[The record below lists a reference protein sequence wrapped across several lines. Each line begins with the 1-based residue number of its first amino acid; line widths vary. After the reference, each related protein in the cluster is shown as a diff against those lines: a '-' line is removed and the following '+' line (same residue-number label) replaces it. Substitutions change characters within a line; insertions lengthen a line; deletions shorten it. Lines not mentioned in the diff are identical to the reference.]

1 MKIFYFIIVLILIV
15 LGILVWINFTERKA
29 ETVFSSD
36 GIEIRVLEA
45 EVQGVL
51 LRIVEPNGELSIFS
65 EKTKK
70 EALTG
75 TRRTAE
81 DPLQRSGLFLPP
93 PQALHRKEA
102 RSIEGSDYRARA
114 PDSSAAAG
122 LGSEG
127 RRGGR
132 LKKAEC

>member
-36 GIEIRVLEA
+36 GIEIWVLEA

-65 EKTKK
+65 DQTKK
-70 EALTG
+70 EALTEL
-75 TRRTAE
+75 AE
-81 DPLQRSGLFLPP
+81 RQKTLTS
-93 PQALHRKEA
+93 QADYFYHRLKRYMEKEFWCAVRISSSERNSWIPRKTVSCGEESTKEA
-102 RSIEGSDYRARA
+102 LETF
-114 PDSSAAAG
+114 
-122 LGSEG
+122 
-127 RRGGR
+127 
-132 LKKAEC
+132 

>member
-1 MKIFYFIIVLILIV
+1 MKIFYFIIVFILIV

-65 EKTKK
+65 EKTKE
-70 EALTG
+70 EALTEL
-75 TRRTAE
+75 AE
-81 DPLQRSGLFLPP
+81 RQKTLSN
-93 PQALHRKEA
+93 EA
-102 RSIEGSDYRARA
+102 DYFYH
-114 PDSSAAAG
+114 
-122 LGSEG
+122 
-127 RRGGR
+127 R
-132 LKKAEC
+132 LKRYIEKKRDR

>member
-1 MKIFYFIIVLILIV
+1 MMRVERHPEAVCLILRRKVMKIFYFIIVLILIV
-15 LGILVWINFTERKA
+15 FGILGWINFTERKA

-70 EALTG
+70 EALTEL
-75 TRRTAE
+75 AE
-81 DPLQRSGLFLPP
+81 RQKTL
-93 PQALHRKEA
+93 ANEA
-102 RSIEGSDYRARA
+102 DYFYH
-114 PDSSAAAG
+114 
-122 LGSEG
+122 
-127 RRGGR
+127 R
-132 LKKAEC
+132 LKRYMEKKLDR

>member
-51 LRIVEPNGELSIFS
+51 LRIVEPEWG
-65 EKTKK
+65 
-70 EALTG
+70 
-75 TRRTAE
+75 
-81 DPLQRSGLFLPP
+81 
-93 PQALHRKEA
+93 
-102 RSIEGSDYRARA
+102 IEHFQ
-114 PDSSAAAG
+114 
-122 LGSEG
+122 
-127 RRGGR
+127 
-132 LKKAEC
+132 

>member
-36 GIEIRVLEA
+36 GIEIRVLKA

-70 EALTG
+70 EALTEL
-75 TRRTAE
+75 AE
-81 DPLQRSGLFLPP
+81 RQKTLSN
-93 PQALHRKEA
+93 EA
-102 RSIEGSDYRARA
+102 DYFYH
-114 PDSSAAAG
+114 
-122 LGSEG
+122 
-127 RRGGR
+127 R
-132 LKKAEC
+132 LKRYIEKKRDR